1 MKKTNIVLAM
11 LLVASLL
18 YLSVVKFDAD
28 RRQRN
33 IDEMVANAYH
43 NLILNMLNETVEG
56 ISENALHRYKTEN
69 TRWSAILINFYHQS
83 SYDKRKDP
91 DLDGIMALL
100 TQSAGYDA
108 ITKVNMDLELYR
120 KLRDVPTDNFGNEE
134 ILKAARE
141 ALDAAV
147 EE

>member
-43 NLILNMLNETVEG
+43 NLTLNMLNETVDG
-56 ISENALHRYKTEN
+56 LSEDAIHMYKTEN

-83 SYDKRKDP
+83 SYNDRRNA
-91 DLDGIMALL
+91 DLNLIVEMLS
-100 TQSAGYDA
+100 QSAGYAATSKLD
-108 ITKVNMDLELYR
+108 MDLELYR

-134 ILKAARE
+134 ILKLARE